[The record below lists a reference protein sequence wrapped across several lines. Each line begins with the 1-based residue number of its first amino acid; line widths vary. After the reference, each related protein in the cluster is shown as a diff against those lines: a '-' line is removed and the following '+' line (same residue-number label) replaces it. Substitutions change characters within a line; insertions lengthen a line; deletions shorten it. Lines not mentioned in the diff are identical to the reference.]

1 GGFLGVHAGLPMSSI
16 AMCGAEE
23 QKEGWLPAMAA
34 MDKLGAFALT
44 EPEHGSDS
52 VALETSARPVKG
64 DGEVGGD
71 GWVLNG
77 RKRWI
82 GLGSVADLV
91 VVWARNTEDGQVN
104 GFVV

>member
-1 GGFLGVHAGLPMSSI
+1 
-16 AMCGAEE
+16 
-23 QKEGWLPAMAA
+23 MA
-34 MDKLGAFALT
+34 
-44 EPEHGSDS
+44 
-52 VALETSARPVKG
+52 
-64 DGEVGGD
+64 EVGG

-104 GFVV
+104 GFVVEKGSPGYQARVEYGGHRQPHDVSQSVRPTDQPAQLDWAALVRQEQKGPSPSTRRSCGASA